1 MQSFLLTAEQFSS
14 QQKLAEGV
22 RTVDGLWSARLH
34 LLGFCLLARAR
45 TGLQNYAKET
55 RIGEAIRC
63 FFRFFIYSFSDQYV
77 CAPFSQRC
85 LLPLIYFLGFD
96 FHFFVCCIGYRAA
109 SGLGE
114 ANEALQALFV
124 GTGYQQSLPGM
135 LT

>member
-1 MQSFLLTAEQFSS
+1 MQNFLLTAEQFSS

-63 FFRFFIYSFSDQYV
+63 FFRFFIYSFSDQYLG
-77 CAPFSQRC
+77 APFSQRC
-85 LLPLIYFLGFD
+85 PLPLIFLDLTFY
-96 FHFFVCCIGYRAA
+96 FFVSCIGCRAA